1 MNFPADLLEKL
12 DPYDLGM
19 LREGSVIS
27 ANMLESDSA
36 FIGRSCLAADK
47 LFHYQNIMSFGDT
60 SD

>member
-1 MNFPADLLEKL
+1 MTFVTDLLEKL

-36 FIGRSCLAADK
+36 FIGKSCFAADK
-47 LFHYQNIMSFGDT
+47 LFRA
-60 SD
+60 